1 MTHVHV
7 AIWCS
12 WHVLV
17 VIEFFVFLET
27 WYFSLVLT
35 ISYDLIQ
42 MVKNVGSW
50 ACSSTCQTRFTSGRR
65 NCVAHTSE
73 EGCIEFAVTIMTIFG
88 DLTIVNN
95 DVGNDAEVPEH
106 DRGHQHDRT
115 PAWCQRPPEI
125 Q

>member
-7 AIWCS
+7 AICCS

-17 VIEFFVFLET
+17 VIEFFVFMET
-27 WYFSLVLT
+27 RYVSLVFT

-42 MVKNVGSW
+42 KVGNVGSW
-50 ACSSTCQTRFTSGRR
+50 ACSSTCQTSFTSGRR

-88 DLTIVNN
+88 ELTIVNN

-106 DRGHQHDRT
+106 DRGHQHDRN
-115 PAWCQRPPEI
+115 PA
-125 Q
+125 